1 MKQREKVTEEFIEL
15 MKDPELRA
23 LMEKA
28 LEQARE
34 QNPDHVSNPAFN
46 LEEFYDYI
54 DWSCRCMPWE
64 CIDTTMFSSLYD
76 RVDQSLNYFWFV
88 FGQYLDEL
96 KDKDYYIPTLEYHEP
111 IATWIKN
118 YSIDWG
124 RYLSSEESWNDE
136 LFRKQFEDGS
146 FGMDKGWYSSE
157 NIWHSYNEFFSRHL
171 IDPSVRPIG
180 EANLVS
186 PADSRPE
193 GFFAIK
199 DDGYIEDEGVQIKGH
214 KFYTVDDLLHKEEYN
229 GIFHGGTLTHT
240 FLSVRDYHRYHFPID
255 GKIID
260 MYKIDAFNAVGGH
273 THFDPVNKCY
283 SFICSDSSWQAR
295 ETRDCVILDT
305 EYGYVACL
313 PIGMSQVCSCNFEEN
328 LKIGDTVKKGDPM
341 GYFLFGGSDFVM
353 LFENKVEVKPIA
365 QKGKHILMGEDY
377 AILKLK

>member
-1 MKQREKVTEEFIEL
+1 MKQREKITEEFIEL

-23 LMEKA
+23 LMQKA
-28 LEQARE
+28 LDQAHE
-34 QNPDHVSNPAFN
+34 QNPDHISNPAFT
-46 LEEFYDYI
+46 LEELYDFI
-54 DWSCRCMPWE
+54 DWSCRCLPWE
-64 CIDTTMFSSLYD
+64 CINTERFSTLYD

-111 IATWIKN
+111 IATWIKK

-124 RYLSSEESWNDE
+124 RYLSSEESWSDE
-136 LFRKQFEDGS
+136 QLEKQLHDS
-146 FGMDKGWYSSE
+146 TFGMDKGWYSTE
-157 NIWHSYNEFFSRHL
+157 NIWHSYNEFFSRRL

-180 EANLVS
+180 EAELVS

-199 DDGYIEDEGVQIKGH
+199 ADGYIEDEGVQIKGH
-214 KFYTVDDLLHKEEYN
+214 KFYTVDDLLHKKEYA
-229 GIFHGGTLTHT
+229 GLFHNGTLTHT

-273 THFDPVNKCY
+273 THYDPEEKCY
-283 SFICSDSSWQAR
+283 TFICSDSSWQAR

-305 EYGYVACL
+305 KFGHVACL
-313 PIGMSQVCSCNFEEN
+313 PIGMSQVCSCNFEED
-328 LKIGDTVKKGDPM
+328 LKIGDEVRKGDPM

-353 LFENKVEVKPIA
+353 VFESKVEVTPVA
-365 QKGKHILMGEDY
+365 QKDKHILMGEDY
-377 AILKLK
+377 AKLKLK

>member
-1 MKQREKVTEEFIEL
+1 MKQREKITEEFIEL

-28 LEQARE
+28 LKQAHD
-34 QNPDHVSNPAFN
+34 QNPDHISNPAFN
-46 LEEFYDYI
+46 LEELYDFI
-54 DWSCRCMPWE
+54 DWSCRCLPWE
-64 CIDTTMFSSLYD
+64 CIDTSRFSTLYD

-96 KDKDYYIPTLEYHEP
+96 ENEGYYIPTLEYHEP
-111 IATWIKN
+111 IATWIKK

-124 RYLSSEESWNDE
+124 RYLSSEDSWNDE
-136 LFRKQFEDGS
+136 QFEKHLHDS
-146 FGMDKGWYSSE
+146 TFGMDKGWYGKE

-180 EANLVS
+180 EAELVS

-199 DDGYIEDEGVQIKGH
+199 ADGYIDDEGVQIKGH
-214 KFYTVDDLLHKEEYN
+214 KFYTVDDLLHKKEYEGMFRN
-229 GIFHGGTLTHT
+229 GTLTHT

-255 GKIID
+255 GKIVD

-273 THFDPVNKCY
+273 THYDPENKCY
-283 SFICSDSSWQAR
+283 AFVCSDSSWQAR

-305 EYGYVACL
+305 KFGYVACL

-328 LKIGDTVKKGDPM
+328 LKIGDEVKKGDPM

-353 LFENKVEVKPIA
+353 VFESKVEVEPIA
-365 QKGKHILMGEDY
+365 QKDKHILMGEDY
-377 AILKLK
+377 ANLKLK